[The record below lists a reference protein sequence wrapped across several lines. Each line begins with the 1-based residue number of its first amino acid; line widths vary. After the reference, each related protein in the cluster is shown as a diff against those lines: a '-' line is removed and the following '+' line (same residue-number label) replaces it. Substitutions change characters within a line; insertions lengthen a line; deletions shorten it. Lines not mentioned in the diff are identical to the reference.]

1 MRLTNRSVLA
11 LDMVRIIAGFRYK
24 VRFMRTK
31 PSSRIPFIA
40 AIAAAML
47 ALTSCTTDGGA
58 PSDTPLGQQETGG
71 DTVSGMPQVTGESGQ
86 PPQISAPNGNPPG
99 ELVIE
104 DIFVGNGAEALP
116 SSSLTVH
123 YTLMT
128 WSNGQVV
135 ESSWSSNPPT
145 FPLNGVILGWQQG
158 IPGMK
163 EGGRRLLVIPPDLGY
178 GESGAGGSI
187 APNETLIFVVDLI
200 KVG

>member
-1 MRLTNRSVLA
+1 MRLTKRSVLA
-11 LDMVRIIAGFRYK
+11 LDIVRIIARFRYK
-24 VRFMRTK
+24 VLFMRNK
-31 PSSRIPFIA
+31 PSSRIPVIA

-47 ALTSCTTDGGA
+47 ALSSCTTDGGA
-58 PSDTPLGQQETGG
+58 PSDAPLGQQELGG
-71 DTVSGMPQVTGESGQ
+71 DTVSGMPQVTGEAGQ
-86 PPQISAPNGNPPG
+86 PPQISAPAGNPPSA
-99 ELVIE
+99 LVVE
-104 DIFVGNGAEALP
+104 DIFLGSGAEALP
-116 SSSLTVH
+116 TSSLTVH

-128 WSNGQVV
+128 WSNGQIV

>member
-1 MRLTNRSVLA
+1 MRKTSR
-11 LDMVRIIAGFRYK
+11 
-24 VRFMRTK
+24 
-31 PSSRIPFIA
+31 SRISLIA
-40 AIAAAML
+40 SIAAAMI

-58 PSDTPLGQQETGG
+58 PSDAPLGQQELES
-71 DTVSGMPQVTGESGQ
+71 DTVTGMPQVTGEAGQ
-86 PPQISAPNGNPPG
+86 PPQISAPEGNPPS
-99 ELVIE
+99 ELIVE
-104 DIFVGNGAEALP
+104 DVFIGDGAEALP
-116 SSSLTVH
+116 TSSLTVH

-128 WSNGQVV
+128 WSNGQIV

-178 GESGAGGSI
+178 GESGAGESI